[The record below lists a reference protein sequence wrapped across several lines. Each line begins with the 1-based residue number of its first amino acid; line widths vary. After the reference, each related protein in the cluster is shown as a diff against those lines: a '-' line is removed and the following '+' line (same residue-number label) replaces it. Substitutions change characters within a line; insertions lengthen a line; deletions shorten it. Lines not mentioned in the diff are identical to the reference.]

1 MLSKLLRR
9 LFGNSDAAAS
19 RIWGEPV
26 QQRVLPPE
34 TPQPL
39 QDLLNKIEGY
49 INAIKMQKDTFDTSG
64 IRYLCQTQNLD
75 PAALLKLQT
84 LATQI
89 AAYQQD
95 VNECI
100 GMASS

>member
-1 MLSKLLRR
+1 MFVNSEVEEHMVDRR
-9 LFGNSDAAAS
+9 
-19 RIWGEPV
+19 
-26 QQRVLPPE
+26 QRVLPPE
-34 TPQPL
+34 TVTPL

-100 GMASS
+100 NLTKS